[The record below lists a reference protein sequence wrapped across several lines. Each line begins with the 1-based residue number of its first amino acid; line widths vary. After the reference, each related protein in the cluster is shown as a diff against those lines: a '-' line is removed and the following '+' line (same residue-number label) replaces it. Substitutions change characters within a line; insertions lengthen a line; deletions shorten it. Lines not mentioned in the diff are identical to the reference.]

1 MLALPEAWPAT
12 TTAAIEMTVK
22 VKTPNSIPINLNAR
36 LSAIASPSLV
46 RGKNATA
53 VEWFRCVST
62 ILHIF
67 PDLFAC
73 AVENGGGP

>member
-1 MLALPEAWPAT
+1 MLVLPEAWPAT
-12 TTAAIEMTVK
+12 TTAAAEMTVK
-22 VKTPNSIPINLNAR
+22 VNAPNSIPINLNAR